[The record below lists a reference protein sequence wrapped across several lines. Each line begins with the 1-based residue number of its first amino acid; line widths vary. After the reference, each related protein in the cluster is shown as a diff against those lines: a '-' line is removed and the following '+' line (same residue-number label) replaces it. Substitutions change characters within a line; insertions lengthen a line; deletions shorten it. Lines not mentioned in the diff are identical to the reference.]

1 MGSHLL
7 RRLSDRDERNNA
19 SKKEQLFPT
28 AAISIQTESSEEVGS
43 VGQRMEKTISKIN
56 HMVQKQ
62 SSQVYGTS
70 SLLQP
75 PVKRPEIIIEP
86 L

>member
-28 AAISIQTESSEEVGS
+28 AAITIQTESSEVGS